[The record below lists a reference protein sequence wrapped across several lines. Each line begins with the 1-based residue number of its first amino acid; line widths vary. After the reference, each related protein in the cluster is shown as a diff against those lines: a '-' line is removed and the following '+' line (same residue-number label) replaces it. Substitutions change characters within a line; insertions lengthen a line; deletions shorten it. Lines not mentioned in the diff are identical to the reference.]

1 MCPPPSFGISFNPI
15 RTKGADYARHI
26 TTGPPPIFLDDAASL
41 LYVHGV
47 IPMEV
52 WASLIN
58 VKYQHDNQNCF
69 SNIRS
74 FT

>member
-1 MCPPPSFGISFNPI
+1 MLIQMRENKLLRDAGGGGPGGHFGYQLTLFGP
-15 RTKGADYARHI
+15 RGADYARHI

-52 WASLIN
+52 
-58 VKYQHDNQNCF
+58 
-69 SNIRS
+69 
-74 FT
+74 